1 MATYHVNIGGG
12 GGGGDEDHDNDHD
25 HDHDKGDS
33 DHHPHPHQPNGTA
46 NGNITEEEKEPQLIL
61 MDAVGS
67 SSGGNFSPAHSLG
80 NAIDETPNPHA
91 NCSELP
97 ASMHVIGFVSDWIS
111 AVGFVKSK

>member
-12 GGGGDEDHDNDHD
+12 GGSGVDDDD

-33 DHHPHPHQPNGTA
+33 DHYHHPNGTA
-46 NGNITEEEKEPQLIL
+46 SGNITEEEKEPQLIL